1 MERDLLILGGGPA
14 GMAAGYHAKKNNIS
28 FSIIESSNKVG
39 GNCKTLS
46 MGQFKYD
53 TGAHRFHDKDKAV
66 TRLIRS
72 ILKDDLIKVSAP
84 SRIIWKNKSVEFPLE
99 LTSIIRTVPFHL
111 LVKISMENFLNSF
124 RKISTFNN
132 FREFMIL

>member
-1 MERDLLILGGGPA
+1 MKRELLILGGGPA
-14 GMAAGYHAKKNNIS
+14 GMAAGYHAKKKNIS

-53 TGAHRFHDKDKAV
+53 TGAHRFHDKDKVV

-72 ILKDDLIKVSAP
+72 ILKDDLIKVSFKA
-84 SRIIWKNKSVEFPLE
+84 
-99 LTSIIRTVPFHL
+99 
-111 LVKISMENFLNSF
+111 LVGATLASCMTGLIVGIF
-124 RKISTFNN
+124 I
-132 FREFMIL
+132 

>member
-1 MERDLLILGGGPA
+1 MKRELLILGGSPA
-14 GMAAGYHAKKNNIS
+14 GMAAGYHAKKKHKFFNHR
-28 FSIIESSNKVG
+28 IIEKVG

-72 ILKDDLIKVSAP
+72 ILKDDQSKYQLQVG
-84 SRIIWKNKSVEFPLE
+84 
-99 LTSIIRTVPFHL
+99 
-111 LVKISMENFLNSF
+111 SF
-124 RKISTFNN
+124 GK
-132 FREFMIL
+132 

>member
-99 LTSIIRTVPFHL
+99 LTSIIRTVPVHL
-111 LVKISMENFLNSF
+111 LVKILSL
-124 RKISTFNN
+124 IH
-132 FREFMIL
+132 I